1 MRMPASKLKVFRVL
15 TSQFI
20 ADVVELVSFAVT
32 PKARVIVLRYDIFF
46 LVICVNVKEKF
57 FNFRIIS

>member
-1 MRMPASKLKVFRVL
+1 MPASKLKVFRVL
-15 TSQFI
+15 TCQFI

-46 LVICVNVKEKF
+46 SLSVLM
-57 FNFRIIS
+57 